1 MANIR
6 PAGVINSNFS
16 LGEVSAFVNLN
27 QGPSGNDQVQ
37 ANMQELYLNVNT
49 NNIPGCPPLSSTTSD
64 LTIQWFYG
72 RDSNGNTGYSPYYL
86 SDTANGS
93 NVNMTTYN
101 IRNGWGI
108 TNVGTNRDFM
118 GHLLALDTTTGIR
131 YYAGPC
137 CSWSWR
143 PGSTLY
149 LVDGT
154 CVTPVGRLQADQF
167 LGSIPQ
173 RGVTGAAW
181 SPILNATSGYAVNAY
196 SEDGGNARLV
206 ILMYSWNISPP
217 SFTYQTY
224 TTAVP
229 NLDNS
234 EVGPEDALYLGEP
247 AVGYD
252 VVAIL
257 VQRQWWGHRII
268 FAKRN
273 GNTISSMKTQE
284 MYGQYEEYH
293 ILGDN
298 NAGALAWDPFNNK
311 IYCVFMYWA
320 DPGPWC
326 SGQIYAK
333 CDVNLNGTGTVI
345 TSNKTSWRRY
355 SANNN
360 PGMRSLGTTIIHW
373 DGTYNY
379 LTTAWNRTT
388 GGLWYVYL
396 EVYRNN
402 PSTNT
407 YTKMGATETLLNAG
421 QLFNSGA
428 ERIRVERF
436 ADTEIVDSN
445 GNILNTYKNF
455 IVSYVDSSSNTIL
468 KWYRFDQT
476 VVSTGNNALT
486 LMDTVTLSSNYRGI
500 LSHNYSEITN
510 QWLNSTLVMC
520 SPAQGSGNTYPWNN
534 KTYNYQGVS
543 DTSVMLRLT

>member
-1 MANIR
+1 MAYIR
-6 PAGVINSNFS
+6 PAGVQNSNFS

-37 ANMQELYLNVNT
+37 ANMQVLYQNINT
-49 NNIPGCPPLSSTTSD
+49 NNIPGCPPLPSTTSN

-72 RDSNGNTGYSPYYL
+72 RDASGNTNYSPYYL
-86 SDTANGS
+86 SDTVNGS
-93 NVNMTTYN
+93 NVNN
-101 IRNGWGI
+101 NGIRSNWGI
-108 TNVGTNRDFM
+108 LNVGTNRDFM
-118 GHLLALDTTTGIR
+118 GHLIALDQTTGIR
-131 YYAGPC
+131 YYAGAC

-143 PGSTLY
+143 PGSTIY
-149 LVDGT
+149 KVDGT
-154 CVTPVGRLQADQF
+154 SVTPVAQTAVDQL

-181 SPILNATSGYAVNAY
+181 SPILNATSGVALNAY
-196 SEDGGNARLV
+196 SEDGGNARCVL
-206 ILMYSWNISPP
+206 LLYTWNSSPA
-217 SFTYQTY
+217 SITYQTS
-224 TTAVP
+224 TTAIP

-252 VVAIL
+252 VAAVL
-257 VQRQWWGHRII
+257 VQRQWWGRRIV
-268 FAKRN
+268 FVKRN
-273 GNTISSMKTQE
+273 GNTISSMNTQE
-284 MYGQYEEYH
+284 MYGQYEEYQ

-298 NAGALAWDPFNNK
+298 NGGALAWDEVNNV
-311 IYCVFMYWA
+311 IYAVFLYWA
-320 DPGPWC
+320 DPGPWN

-333 CDVNLNGTGTVI
+333 CNVNLNGTGTVI
-345 TSNKTSWRRY
+345 TSGKTSWRRY
-355 SANNN
+355 SANNL
-360 PGMRSLGTTIIHW
+360 PGMRSLGTTIIHN

-379 LTTAWNRTT
+379 LTTCWNRTT

-407 YTKMGATETLLNAG
+407 YTKMGATEILLNG
-421 QLFNSGA
+421 GGLYNSGA

-445 GNILNTYKNF
+445 GNPVNTYKNF
-455 IVSYVDSSSNTIL
+455 VTSYVDSSNNTIL

-486 LMDTVTLSSNYRGI
+486 LMDTVTLSSNYKGM
-500 LSHNYSEITN
+500 LSHNYSNIIN

-520 SPAQGSGNTYPWNN
+520 SSAQGTGNTYPWNN
-534 KTYNYQGVS
+534 KTYNYQGVA
-543 DTSVMLRLT
+543 DTSVMLRLV